1 MSDRN
6 RSADLAEEGNI
17 MIRKLFATDTG
28 FSGTILRIVLGAVM
42 FPHGAQ
48 KLLGWFGG
56 AGFNATMKGFE
67 SGLHIPTVFA
77 LLAILAESVGAVALI
92 AGFFT
97 RIAALAISVNML
109 VAVWLVHWK
118 VGFFMNWMGTGKGEG
133 FEYHILAVAI
143 GIALMIKGGGKW
155 SVDGVIAKRLKR

>member
-1 MSDRN
+1 M
-6 RSADLAEEGNI
+6 L
-17 MIRKLFATDTG
+17 RKLFATDKG
-28 FSGTILRIVLGAVM
+28 FSGTVLRVLLGIVI

-56 AGFNATMKGFE
+56 GGFTASMRWFE
-67 SGLHIPTVFA
+67 SSFHIPTIFA

-109 VAVWLVHWK
+109 VAVALVHGK
-118 VGFFMNWMGTGKGEG
+118 VGFFMNWGGTAKGEG

-143 GIALMIKGGGKW
+143 GVALMIRGGGRW
-155 SVDGVIAKRLKR
+155 SVDGVIAKKLKG

>member
-1 MSDRN
+1 MF
-6 RSADLAEEGNI
+6 
-17 MIRKLFATDTG
+17 RKLFATDKG
-28 FSGTILRIVLGAVM
+28 LSGTVLRVLLGVVI

-56 AGFNATMKGFE
+56 GGFTASMRWFE
-67 SGLHIPTVFA
+67 SSFHIPTIFA

-109 VAVWLVHWK
+109 VAVALVHGK
-118 VGFFMNWMGTGKGEG
+118 VGFFMNWSGTAKGEG
-133 FEYHILAVAI
+133 FEYHILAMAV
-143 GIALMIKGGGKW
+143 GIALMIMGGGRW
-155 SVDGVIAKRLKR
+155 SVDGVIARKLKR

>member
-1 MSDRN
+1 
-6 RSADLAEEGNI
+6 
-17 MIRKLFATDTG
+17 MIRRFFKTDGTI
-28 FSGTILRIVLGAVM
+28 SGTILRVLLGIVI

-56 AGFNATMKGFE
+56 GGFDASMRMFE
-67 SGLHIPTVFA
+67 SNFHIPTIFA
-77 LLAILAESVGAVALI
+77 LLAILAESIGAVALI

-109 VAVWLVHWK
+109 VAVALVHGK
-118 VGFFMNWMGTGKGEG
+118 VGFFMNWTGTGKGEG

-143 GIALMIKGGGKW
+143 GLALMIKGGGRW
-155 SVDGVIAKRLKR
+155 SVDGVVARKLKR

>member
-1 MSDRN
+1 
-6 RSADLAEEGNI
+6 
-17 MIRKLFATDTG
+17 MIRQLFKTDEHL
-28 FSGTILRIVLGAVM
+28 SATILRVFLGAVI

-56 AGFNATMKGFE
+56 GGFSASMRGFE
-67 SGLHIPTVFA
+67 SNFHIPTVFA
-77 LLAILAESVGAVALI
+77 LMAILAESVGAVALM

-97 RIAALAISVNML
+97 RIAALAISVNMV

-118 VGFFMNWMGTGKGEG
+118 DGFFMNWSGTGKGEG

-143 GIALMIKGGGKW
+143 GLALVIKGGGRW
-155 SVDGVIAKRLKR
+155 SVDGLIAKRLKR

>member
-1 MSDRN
+1 
-6 RSADLAEEGNI
+6 
-17 MIRKLFATDTG
+17 MIRQLFVTDRTLA
-28 FSGTILRIVLGAVM
+28 GTILRVFLGGVI

-56 AGFNATMKGFE
+56 GGFSASMRGFE
-67 SGLHIPTVFA
+67 SNFHIPTIFA

-97 RIAALAISVNML
+97 RIAALAVSVNMV
-109 VAVWLVHWK
+109 VAICLVHWK
-118 VGFFMNWMGTGKGEG
+118 NGFFMNWAGTGKGEG
-133 FEYHILAVAI
+133 FEYHLLAVAI
-143 GIALMIKGGGKW
+143 GLALMVKGGGRW

>member
-1 MSDRN
+1 M
-6 RSADLAEEGNI
+6 L
-17 MIRKLFATDTG
+17 RKLFATDKG
-28 FSGTILRIVLGAVM
+28 ISGTVLRVLLGIVI

-56 AGFNATMKGFE
+56 GGFTASMRWFE
-67 SGLHIPTVFA
+67 SSFHIPTIFA

-97 RIAALAISVNML
+97 RVAALAVSVNML
-109 VAVWLVHWK
+109 VAVALVHGK
-118 VGFFMNWMGTGKGEG
+118 VGFFMNWGGTAKGEG

-143 GIALMIKGGGKW
+143 GIALMIKGGGRW
-155 SVDGVIAKRLKR
+155 SLDGVIARKLKK

>member
-1 MSDRN
+1 MF
-6 RSADLAEEGNI
+6 RS
-17 MIRKLFATDTG
+17 LFTTDKG
-28 FSGTILRIVLGAVM
+28 LSGTILRVLLGIVI

-56 AGFNATMKGFE
+56 GGFTASMRWFE
-67 SGLHIPTVFA
+67 SSFHIPTIFA

-109 VAVWLVHWK
+109 VAVALVHGK
-118 VGFFMNWMGTGKGEG
+118 VGFFMNWTGTAKGEG

-143 GIALMIKGGGKW
+143 GVALMIMGGGRW
-155 SVDGVIAKRLKR
+155 SVDGVIARKLKR

>member
-1 MSDRN
+1 
-6 RSADLAEEGNI
+6 
-17 MIRKLFATDTG
+17 MIRRLFKTDGTI
-28 FSGTILRIVLGAVM
+28 SGTILRVLLGIVI

-56 AGFNATMKGFE
+56 GGFTASMRWFE
-67 SGLHIPTVFA
+67 SSFHIPTIFA

-109 VAVWLVHWK
+109 VAVALVHGK
-118 VGFFMNWMGTGKGEG
+118 VGFFMNWGGTAKGEG

-143 GIALMIKGGGKW
+143 GIALMIRGGGRW
-155 SVDGVIAKRLKR
+155 SVDGVIAKKLKG

>member
-1 MSDRN
+1 
-6 RSADLAEEGNI
+6 
-17 MIRKLFATDTG
+17 MIRRFFKTDGTI
-28 FSGTILRIVLGAVM
+28 SGTILRVLLGIVI

-56 AGFNATMKGFE
+56 GGFDASMRMFE
-67 SGLHIPTVFA
+67 SNFHIPTIFA
-77 LLAILAESVGAVALI
+77 LLAILAESIGAVALI

-97 RIAALAISVNML
+97 RVAALAISVNML
-109 VAVWLVHWK
+109 VAVALVHGK

-143 GIALMIKGGGKW
+143 GLALMIKGGGRW
-155 SVDGVIAKRLKR
+155 SVDGVVARKLKR

>member
-1 MSDRN
+1 
-6 RSADLAEEGNI
+6 
-17 MIRKLFATDTG
+17 MIRQLFKTEDNL
-28 FSGTILRIVLGAVM
+28 SGTILRVFLGGVI

-56 AGFNATMKGFE
+56 GGFSASMRGFE
-67 SGLHIPTVFA
+67 SNFHIPTVFA

-97 RIAALAISVNML
+97 RIAALAVSMNMV
-109 VAVWLVHWK
+109 VAICLVHWK
-118 VGFFMNWMGTGKGEG
+118 NGFFMNWAGTGKGEG
-133 FEYHILAVAI
+133 FEYHLLAVAI
-143 GIALMIKGGGKW
+143 GLALMVKGGGRW

>member
-1 MSDRN
+1 
-6 RSADLAEEGNI
+6 
-17 MIRKLFATDTG
+17 MIRQLFKTEDNL
-28 FSGTILRIVLGAVM
+28 SGTILRIFLGGVI

-56 AGFNATMKGFE
+56 GGFSASMRGFE
-67 SGLHIPTVFA
+67 SNFHIPTVFA

-97 RIAALAISVNML
+97 RIAALAVSMNMV
-109 VAVWLVHWK
+109 VAICLVHWK
-118 VGFFMNWMGTGKGEG
+118 NGFFMNWAGTGKGEG
-133 FEYHILAVAI
+133 FEYHLLAVAI
-143 GIALMIKGGGKW
+143 GLALMVKGGGRW